1 MAKEKKEIIESGQY
15 RSASTMFCHMLILML
30 PVIGLIYGIITYRK
44 ANDQELRSICISM
57 LAVRLAGMMIYLLFF
72 AFLLKVTMR
81 VIALF

>member
-44 ANDQELRSICISM
+44 ANDQELRSICI
-57 LAVRLAGMMIYLLFF
+57 YLLFF